1 MRQIGITETYDPC
14 FVPDWETRLL
24 EANIVISKELSDEM
38 IEKLLIVQGRVIF
51 HHTITGQGGS
61 VLEPNVKT
69 PEFEFGQFE
78 KLVERGF
85 PISHYVLRID
95 PVILFNPE
103 CMANVKKTLVL
114 WDGYVKKK
122 NLKIPIRC
130 RVSVIDLYRH
140 VLDRLE
146 SANIVLGWKD
156 FTATQLVFDEIESIL
171 GKYSGSFAFECCVE
185 QKFRTE
191 LIERC
196 GCASLKDIEILC
208 PADMSL
214 YGAPDKKQRGECMCL
229 AKKQILGVK
238 PGRCPHGCLYC
249 FWK

>member
-38 IEKLLIVQGRVIF
+38 VEKLLIVQDRVIF
-51 HHTITGQGGS
+51 HHTVTGQGGS

-69 PEFEFGQFE
+69 PEFEFSQFE

-85 PISHYVLRID
+85 PISHYVLRLD
-95 PVILFNPE
+95 PIILFNPE
-103 CMANVKKTLVL
+103 CMSNVKKTLGL
-114 WDGYVKKK
+114 WDSYVKKK

-130 RVSVIDLYRH
+130 RVSVIDLYKH
-140 VLDRLE
+140 VLDRLV

-156 FTATQLVFDEIESIL
+156 FTAPQLVFDEIESIL
-171 GKYSGSFAFECCVE
+171 GKYSASFAFECCAE

-196 GCASLKDIEILC
+196 GCASLKDVEILC

-214 YGAPDKKQRGECMCL
+214 YGLPDKKQRGECMCL